1 MTTRER
7 AAIESGASLR
17 AAHQAVVA
25 SHPDHDLPYL
35 EALLEEI
42 PRVGRRTLRD
52 RVTTVLRGIAAERGI
67 DWDVR
72 RARPRAPMSEPR
84 RLTQALRRAAR

>member
-17 AAHQAVVA
+17 AAHRAVVA
-25 SHPDHDLPYL
+25 DHPDHDLPYL

-42 PRVGRRTLRD
+42 PLVGRRTLRD
-52 RVTTVLRGIAAERGI
+52 RVTTTLRGIAAEHGVE
-67 DWDVR
+67 WSAVEAELV
-72 RARPRAPMSEPR
+72 RARS
-84 RLTQALRRAAR
+84 